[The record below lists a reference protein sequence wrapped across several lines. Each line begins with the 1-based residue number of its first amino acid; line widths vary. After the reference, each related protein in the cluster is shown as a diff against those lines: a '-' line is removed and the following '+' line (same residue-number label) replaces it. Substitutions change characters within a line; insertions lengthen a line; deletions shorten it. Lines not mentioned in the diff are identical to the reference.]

1 MDHGSIEYSRT
12 ITNELEH
19 LRRSTAVEYRF
30 AVSHPAEREARQEI
44 IDAFA
49 GRLRELHLD
58 CGKPS
63 FTRLDR
69 RSRQTGNRLAP
80 ASISE
85 ALNGKRMQSL
95 DFVTSLV
102 RAMLSFH
109 MPPGQAVPRNDDRV
123 EAWIRA
129 WKESQK
135 ALDALPQRVR
145 TRGRRPASKHVVSE
159 PEPPPADAA
168 PAAQA
173 ARALVPVE
181 GEDKASDDGEP
192 HRPEKPRGA
201 FRTAP
206 SSRRQRGLL
215 DDLLSAHDEDGRRWG
230 DGRYGCYAF
239 YDLDGEPLW
248 LGSTT
253 ESLRSRVRRHLVGQ
267 RSDAVAR
274 GVLDAGEV
282 AEVELWPM
290 WEQEGEPREQARQ
303 AAEALEG
310 ILYPRL
316 AARSRFGELLSQRP
330 SAPDRPVEIP
340 PSLRSSL
347 LLPEERQDL
356 SQSPDVRIARMARS
370 IAKLTDWIVDVDPG
384 GAAPEVHRALAL
396 KALRL
401 SDQANRSRGIQGET

>member
-1 MDHGSIEYSRT
+1 MDHENVEYCRT
-12 ITNELEH
+12 IPNEPER
-19 LRRSTAVEYRF
+19 LRRSTAIEYGF
-30 AVSHPAEREARQEI
+30 PVSHPARQEPRQEI
-44 IDAFA
+44 INAFA
-49 GRLRELHLD
+49 AQLRAFHLD

-63 FTRLDR
+63 FARLDR
-69 RSRQTGNRLAP
+69 RSGQTGNRLAP

-85 ALNGKRMQSL
+85 ALSGKRMQSL

-102 RAMLSFH
+102 RAMLSCR

-123 EAWIRA
+123 EVWIRA

-135 ALDALPQRVR
+135 ALDALPEQPR
-145 TRGRRPASKHVVSE
+145 TRGGRPAPKHVPSE
-159 PEPPPADAA
+159 PEPPRADAA

-173 ARALVPVE
+173 ARAPVPVE
-181 GEDKASDDGEP
+181 GKDQTHDDGEP
-192 HRPEKPRGA
+192 QRPEEPQGA
-201 FRTAP
+201 FRTAS
-206 SSRRQRGLL
+206 SSRLRRGLL
-215 DDLLSAHDEDGRRWG
+215 DDLLGAHDENGRRWG

-248 LGSTT
+248 LGSTA
-253 ESLRSRVRRHLVGQ
+253 ERLSNRVRRHLVGQ
-267 RSDAVAR
+267 RSDAVAQ

-290 WEQEGEPREQARQ
+290 WEQEGEPMRQARQ

-310 ILYPRL
+310 TLYPKL
-316 AARSRFGELLSQRP
+316 AARSRFGELLSLPP

-347 LLPEERQDL
+347 LLPEEWQDL
-356 SQSPDVRIARMARS
+356 RQSPDVRIARMVRS
-370 IAKLTDWIVDVDPG
+370 IAKLADRIVDVGPRG
-384 GAAPEVHRALAL
+384 VAPDAHRALAL

-401 SDQANRSRGIQGET
+401 SDQANRSRDIQRET